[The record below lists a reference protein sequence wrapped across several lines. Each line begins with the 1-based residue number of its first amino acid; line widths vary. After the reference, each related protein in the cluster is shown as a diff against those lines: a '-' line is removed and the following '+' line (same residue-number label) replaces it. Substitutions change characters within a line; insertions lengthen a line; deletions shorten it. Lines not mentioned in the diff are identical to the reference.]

1 MSGPGFWDERYA
13 AHPDA
18 YGSDPSAFLVR
29 EARRIPAGG
38 LVVALAEGYGR
49 NAIWLARRGHPVV
62 AVDASAVAVRLL
74 RAAAAAEG
82 LPVEAVQA
90 DLGAW
95 APPPCDAV
103 VAVFAHFPPAVR
115 ARVHRAAWE
124 ALRPGGVVLIEAFTP
139 AQLARDSGGPKDPAM
154 LYTTALLAGDFPG
167 ALLEV
172 SREET
177 VELDEGLFHRGEAE
191 VVRVVARKPQPG

>member
-18 YGSDPSAFLVR
+18 YGRGPNAFLVR

-38 LVVALAEGYGR
+38 RVVALAEGYGR
-49 NAIWLARRGHPVV
+49 NALWLARRGHPVV

-90 DLGAW
+90 DLATW
-95 APPPCDAV
+95 DPPPCDAV
-103 VAVFAHFPPAVR
+103 IAIFAHLPPVLR
-115 ARVHRAAWE
+115 ARVHGAAWE

-139 AQLARDSGGPKDPAM
+139 AQLARDSGGPKDPAL
-154 LYTTALLAGDFPG
+154 LYSVALLAGDFPG
-167 ALLEV
+167 AVLEV
-172 SREET
+172 AREET

-191 VVRVVARKPQPG
+191 VVRIVARKPPRG